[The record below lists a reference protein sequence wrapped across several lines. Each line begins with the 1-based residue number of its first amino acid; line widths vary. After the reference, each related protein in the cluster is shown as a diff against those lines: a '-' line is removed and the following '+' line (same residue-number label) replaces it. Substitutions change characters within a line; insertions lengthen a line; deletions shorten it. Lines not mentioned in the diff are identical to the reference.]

1 MKSLCVY
8 CGSSQSVP
16 EPWFNTARSL
26 GAAIAA
32 RGLTLVY
39 GGARVGLMGA
49 LAGAALDR
57 GGRVIGVVPQ
67 ALVEREVAHNGLTE
81 LHVVESMHDR
91 KALMAQLSDAFIA
104 LPGGF
109 GTLDE
114 LFEILTWALLGLH
127 DKPVLLLNEE
137 GYYDH
142 LLAFLERAANE
153 GFIRPNHLALLRVF
167 AALEGLLA
175 DAAFHRASPRSGV
188 IRSR

>member
-8 CGSSQSVP
+8 CGSSQFVP

-39 GGARVGLMGA
+39 GGAHVGLMGA
-49 LAGAALDR
+49 LADAALER

-91 KALMAQLSDAFIA
+91 KALMAQLADAFIA

-114 LFEILTWALLGLH
+114 LFEILTWALLGFH
-127 DKPVLLLNEE
+127 DKPILLLNQD

-142 LLAFLERAANE
+142 LLAFLNHARNE
-153 GFIRPNHLALLRVF
+153 GFVRPNHLALLRVF
-167 AALEGLLA
+167 AGLEDLLA
-175 DAAFHRASPRSGV
+175 GAPFHRA
-188 IRSR
+188 

>member
-1 MKSLCVY
+1 MAMKSVCVY
-8 CGSSQSVP
+8 CGSSQSVQ
-16 EPWFNTARSL
+16 EVWFETARSL
-26 GAAIAA
+26 GRAVAS

-49 LAGAALDR
+49 LAGAALEQ

-114 LFEILTWALLGLH
+114 LFEILTWALLGFH
-127 DKPVLLLNEE
+127 DKPILLLNQD

-142 LLAFLERAANE
+142 LLAFLERARNE
-153 GFIRPNHLALLRVF
+153 GFVRPSHLALLRVSTGI
-167 AALEGLLA
+167 AKLL
-175 DAAFHRASPRSGV
+175 DAFENPQAS
-188 IRSR
+188 